1 MQRKHAMS
9 KCTLRYIFT
18 LLMYAGIA
26 IFLIPYF
33 FGAISTGILF
43 LILGGGFAIV
53 CGMLRCYFVE
63 GDCPEHHVG
72 GKPCP

>member
-1 MQRKHAMS
+1 MS
-9 KCTLRYIFT
+9 KCTLRYVFT

-33 FGAISTGILF
+33 FGSISSGMLF

-63 GDCPEHHVG
+63 GDCPERHIRD
-72 GKPCP
+72 KPCP